1 MSFSEFTILPLLSP
15 DQVLLVGHAGGAG
28 TQRNVAVLIPGE
40 AVLGDAVVSVGE
52 EAGRAAAGAGA
63 APSDAARRRVADVGG
78 VGGEQRRVQTKGR
91 QVREVSAPNAITLQ
105 HRRSCAQLEAAYLAH
120 CSLLLQQ
127 VLRRNLH

>member
-1 MSFSEFTILPLLSP
+1 MLPLARAGLRGELPIWTISFSVFTTLPLLSP

-63 APSDAARRRVADVGG
+63 SGAAPRRVTDVGG
-78 VGGEQRRVQTKGR
+78 VRGEQ
-91 QVREVSAPNAITLQ
+91 
-105 HRRSCAQLEAAYLAH
+105 
-120 CSLLLQQ
+120 
-127 VLRRNLH
+127 